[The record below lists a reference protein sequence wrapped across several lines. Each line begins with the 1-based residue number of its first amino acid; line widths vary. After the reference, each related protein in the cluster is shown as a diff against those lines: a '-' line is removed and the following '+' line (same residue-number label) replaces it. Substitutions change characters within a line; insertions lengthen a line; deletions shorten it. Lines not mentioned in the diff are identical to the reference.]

1 MEMEILKESLIQKE
15 KFRITA
21 NKLLNNCFIIKKKDD
36 TRNDYIFIIQN
47 KDLFNEYFDL
57 LGYRLEINEMQGVVA
72 LTSQQGTGRLR
83 LKKIE
88 SILLLILRLLYIEKR
103 KELSLNEEVVVLTD
117 EIHQKYT
124 MLKLEVKANLD
135 KTTLRD
141 TVRLFKR
148 YNIVA
153 NIDSDITM
161 SDAKIRIFP
170 SVLFAVPNDNLSS
183 LYEAINA
190 KLNKYVNGGEL
201 SDDEETFQ
209 MYSEGHANKRGT

>member
-15 KFRITA
+15 KFKTAA
-21 NKLLNNCFIIKKKDD
+21 NKLLNNCFIIKKKED

-57 LGYRLEINEMQGVVA
+57 LGYRLEINDMQGVVA
-72 LTSQQGTGRLR
+72 LTSQQGTGRIR

-117 EIHQKYT
+117 EIHQKYN
-124 MLKLEVKANLD
+124 MLKLEAKANLD

-141 TVRLFKR
+141 TVRLFRR
-148 YNIVA
+148 YNIVS
-153 NIDSDITM
+153 NIDSDVTL
-161 SDAKIRIFP
+161 SDARIRIYP

-183 LYEAINA
+183 LYEAINE
-190 KLNKYVNGGEL
+190 KLKKYMKGGEP
-201 SDDEETFQ
+201 SDDEETLQ
-209 MYSEGHANKRGT
+209 DQAD